1 MLYSPI
7 SGLAQVYAYAK
18 QPDPATVSPVRL
30 KAPQNVTYK
39 ITYPPG
45 FRMRNVGRTLTIL
58 GAGVLIGGIV
68 VFHNA
73 DKTIYTY
80 QTSTGTY
87 NEVDPKVA
95 LGVLMVMGG
104 TGMTVPGIILWSKG
118 ARKFNRYLEQ
128 QTACVFNGTS
138 VSLQYR
144 F

>member
-1 MLYSPI
+1 
-7 SGLAQVYAYAK
+7 
-18 QPDPATVSPVRL
+18 
-30 KAPQNVTYK
+30 
-39 ITYPPG
+39 
-45 FRMRNVGRTLTIL
+45 MRNVGRTLTVL
-58 GAGVLIGGIV
+58 GGGMLIGGIV

-80 QTSTGTY
+80 QTSSGTY